1 VSGVIGGSGIAG
13 GLFTHEDL
21 IEGTVTLGGL
31 SQGTPDMLF
40 GFELAETSGPGPGP
54 GPSEVLGANVY
65 RDGELIAEM
74 VQDTTYTDPDVMEGY
89 HDYCVT
95 FVYEEGAES
104 CFGDPCVE
112 VLVTEDCQVPVNL
125 TAEVEGDN
133 LVNLAWNQEMEVEFR
148 YDDGTATG
156 QLGFNGGTINSVL
169 GAKHMETA
177 ELTEMSWYLTAEG
190 GPHPTVQIYVFG
202 LTSAGLPD
210 GNNVLY
216 TASVSNVDLTW
227 NTHTFPETIMADG
240 GFFLAVAFNGFVGL
254 GTDDG
259 IGEPWVFQNNTHY
272 YSSDYTTNVWST
284 WESAAFPFNGTIRA
298 MGMVDVDA
306 VPSYVVNNEPV
317 VVQNDPSLAYIALA
331 EPIHTGEPAWANDPF
346 NATREFL
353 GYNIYKDGDLM
364 VEHWMEETYSYTE
377 TYQGV
382 FCYTVTA
389 DYEYCGETGPSNEA
403 CVDIL
408 VGISELAEG
417 AARLYPNPARDQ
429 FTIEASQMQ
438 RITVMNAI
446 GQVVYDA
453 EVNDLNRTILNAQ
466 TYQSGVY
473 TVRIMT
479 ADGLV
484 TKRVAIVK

>member
-1 VSGVIGGSGIAG
+1 
-13 GLFTHEDL
+13 
-21 IEGTVTLGGL
+21 
-31 SQGTPDMLF
+31 
-40 GFELAETSGPGPGP
+40 
-54 GPSEVLGANVY
+54 
-65 RDGELIAEM
+65 
-74 VQDTTYTDPDVMEGY
+74 
-89 HDYCVT
+89 
-95 FVYEEGAES
+95 
-104 CFGDPCVE
+104 
-112 VLVTEDCQVPVNL
+112 
-125 TAEVEGDN
+125 
-133 LVNLAWNQEMEVEFR
+133 
-148 YDDGTATG
+148 
-156 QLGFNGGTINSVL
+156 
-169 GAKHMETA
+169 META

-190 GPHPTVQIYVFG
+190 GPHPTVQIYVLG

-216 TASVSNVDLTW
+216 TASVTNSDLTW

-240 GFFLAVAFNGFVGL
+240 GFFLGVAFNGFVGL

-272 YSSDYTTNVWST
+272 YSADYTTNAWST

-331 EPIHTGEPAWANDPF
+331 EPILTGEPAWTNDPF
-346 NATREFL
+346 PANREFL

-382 FCYTVTA
+382 FCYTVTS

-417 AARLYPNPARDQ
+417 AARLYPNPARES

-479 ADGLV
+479 TDGLV